1 MNKGNLLVAIFAAG
15 CFWGVEES
23 FRQIR
28 GVKLTMV
35 GYIGGTMDNPTY
47 VEVCSGR
54 TGHAEAVQIH
64 YDTKEVSYEQLL
76 DIFWSIHDP
85 TTKNRQGP
93 DIGTQYRSMISYHNP
108 EQEALA
114 NKSKEEIE
122 RSGKFKSAIVTEILP
137 ASKFYKAEEY
147 HQQYYQK
154 KGSGICYPTREMGQ

>member
-1 MNKGNLLVAIFAAG
+1 MNKGNLLVATFAAG

-23 FRQIR
+23 FRQIK
-28 GVKLTMV
+28 GVKSTMV

-47 VEVCSGR
+47 AEVCSGR

-64 YDTKEVSYEQLL
+64 YDSKEVSYEQLL

-93 DIGTQYRSMISYHNP
+93 DIGTQYRSMISYHAP
-108 EQEALA
+108 EQVALA
-114 NKSKEEIE
+114 NKSKEEME

-154 KGSGICYPTREMGQ
+154 KGGGICYPMREMGQ

>member
-1 MNKGNLLVAIFAAG
+1 MNKGNLLVATFAAG

-23 FRQIR
+23 FRQIK
-28 GVKLTMV
+28 GVKSTMV

-47 VEVCSGR
+47 AEVCSGR

-93 DIGTQYRSMISYHNP
+93 DIGTQYRSMISCHIP
-108 EQEALA
+108 KQEALA

-147 HQQYYQK
+147 HQQYYK
-154 KGSGICYPTREMGQ
+154 KKSGGICYPMREIGQ